1 MRCLGVGMSGHASGG
16 PHPSNRFLP
25 YQIPD
30 QGKMEG
36 DKSILRYRIYPNMNL
51 HSSHS
56 TACRSLLRKSR
67 SAFTL
72 IEIVLVITIIAIL
85 GAAAINLIKGN
96 VDVAKE
102 TRVESDVKNI
112 LTQIKVYEA
121 RNLQP
126 PTAEQG
132 LKALVQRPEVEP
144 VPERW
149 TQLLEE
155 VPKDPWNREFCYIFP
170 AKRSK
175 SEYDVY
181 SLGKDGVESKDD
193 IGNWKLAK
201 QD

>member
-1 MRCLGVGMSGHASGG
+1 MIPCDSFRRASK
-16 PHPSNRFLP
+16 
-25 YQIPD
+25 D
-30 QGKMEG
+30 
-36 DKSILRYRIYPNMNL
+36 
-51 HSSHS
+51 
-56 TACRSLLRKSR
+56 RSRAT
-67 SAFTL
+67 AFTL
-72 IEIVLVITIIAIL
+72 IEIVLVITIIAIR

-112 LTQIKVYEA
+112 MTQLKVYEA

-126 PTAEQG
+126 PSKEQG
-132 LKALVQRPEVEP
+132 LKALVQRPDVEP

-155 VPKDPWNREFCYIFP
+155 VPKDPWNKEFRYEFP

-181 SLGKDGVESKDD
+181 SLGKDGVESGDD
-193 IGNWKLAK
+193 IGNWKVAK
-201 QD
+201 QP